1 MGLKPI
7 SADRLAMDQRCIR
20 KIPRV
25 RPVLRVSRPTGVKVV
40 VAYVLLC
47 IGVGLGNLGL
57 VLLLGIPPGIAY
69 FNLLFSTIFA
79 IEIVGLWRMT
89 RWGFWLAM
97 AMGAVGLVA
106 GSYNLARLIG
116 SFQSIMGSPFFWKVL
131 GLFFL
136 TYGGPVQLIGSILT
150 IAYLYRIR
158 RIFLKHVVSAPHE

>member
-1 MGLKPI
+1 MH
-7 SADRLAMDQRCIR
+7 
-20 KIPRV
+20 
-25 RPVLRVSRPTGVKVV
+25 PVDSTSLSHPTGVKLVI
-40 VAYVLLC
+40 AYLLLS
-47 IGVGLGNLGL
+47 IGVGLGNFCL

-89 RWGFWLAM
+89 RWGFWLAI

-116 SFQSIMGSPFFWKVL
+116 NFQSIMGSPFFWNIL

-136 TYGGPVQLIGSILT
+136 TYGGPAQLIGSTLT
-150 IAYLYRIR
+150 IAYMYNRLKLSRSSQSIR
-158 RIFLKHVVSAPHE
+158 ESEEVRLTHA